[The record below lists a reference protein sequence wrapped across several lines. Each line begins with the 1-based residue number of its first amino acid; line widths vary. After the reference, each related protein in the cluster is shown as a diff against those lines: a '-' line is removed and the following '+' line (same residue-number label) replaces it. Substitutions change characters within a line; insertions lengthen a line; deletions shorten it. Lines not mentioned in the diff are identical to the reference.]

1 MMIKQYSEVPVAL
14 IFFAR
19 PDLLKVTF
27 AAIREA
33 RPSKLFLIQD
43 GAREGNR
50 KDEKKIKECR
60 DVVANIDWEC
70 EVYTNYSDSN
80 LGCGG
85 RVYSGLSW
93 AFQYVDRLLVLE
105 DDCVPSP
112 SLFPFTADLLE
123 RYKNDIRVGM
133 ISGMNNLGVYEDCPN
148 DYFFTTSGSIWG
160 WATWKRVWDNVEYDL
175 EFFKDAYSTSI
186 VLKTDSKLKGMGEV
200 LSGKLRKG
208 HKLSS
213 WSYQLGMAIL
223 LQHQMNIVP
232 KYNMINN
239 IGMSEDGANSVSS
252 LRFMPKG
259 LRKLYYMKTYDY
271 KFPLKHPK
279 YVVNDLEFKKRLDRL
294 MGDGYPV
301 VQLYRIVESLFY
313 RIIDGDFSSVKKGF
327 KRRFS
332 KFKIK

>member
-1 MMIKQYSEVPVAL
+1 MTNTFLDKTPVAL

-19 PDLLKVTF
+19 PDLLRITF
-27 AAIREA
+27 AAIKESK
-33 RPSKLFLIQD
+33 PTKLFLIQD
-43 GAREGNR
+43 GAREDNQ
-50 KDEKKIKECR
+50 KDESKIEECR
-60 DVVANIDWEC
+60 EIVSNIDWEC
-70 EVYTNYSDSN
+70 EVFRNYSDSN

-93 AFQYVDRLLVLE
+93 AFQYVDRLLILE

-123 RYKNDIRVGM
+123 RYKNDLRMGM

-160 WATWKRVWDNVEYDL
+160 WATWKRVWDNVEYHLDFL
-175 EFFKDAYSTSI
+175 KDNYSTPI
-186 VLKTDSKLKGMGEV
+186 VFETDLKLEGMGKI
-200 LSGKLRKG
+200 LLDKLG
-208 HKLSS
+208 TGSKLSS

-239 IGMSEDGANSVSS
+239 IGMADDGANSVNS
-252 LRFMPKG
+252 LKFMPKG
-259 LRKLYYMKTYDY
+259 LRKLYYMKVYDY

-279 YVVNDLEFKKRLDRL
+279 YVVNDLGFKKRLDRV
-294 MGDGYPV
+294 MGDGHPIIQRFRKIESV
-301 VQLYRIVESLFY
+301 VYRIMH
-313 RIIDGDFSSVKKGF
+313 GDFSSVKNAL

-332 KFKIK
+332 KLKLK